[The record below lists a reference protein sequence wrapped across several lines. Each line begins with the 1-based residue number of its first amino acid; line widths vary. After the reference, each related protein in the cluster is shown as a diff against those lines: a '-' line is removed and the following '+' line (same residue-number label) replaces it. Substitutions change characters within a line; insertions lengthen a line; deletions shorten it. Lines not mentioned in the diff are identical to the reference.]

1 MDLLWSGI
9 KIFFKQVPNKQQTV
23 RCYPDILAVQQ
34 ATESRS
40 QFRIRKPLSIRF
52 SLNGRFQ

>member
-23 RCYPDILAVQQ
+23 RCYPDILAVQK

-40 QFRIRKPLSIRF
+40 PFRVKEPLNIRSWLISRF
-52 SLNGRFQ
+52 